1 MTIPG
6 FIIVNLLVG
15 SSVAYSAH
23 LQIRTMQRPV
33 SYNRYFNALLLLEA
47 LVVIP
52 AGIYFSA
59 FYPDWSWMYLVDPLR
74 SGGAL
79 GGMAVLAYPFAA
91 ALGYLVGYYSARGGS
106 DWVTVMFM
114 TFMGAGLA
122 GLFLVAGDKLLWV
135 GTFEQYHRNAGLARL
150 PATSLLPS
158 VIVAWMGT
166 IVCWATV
173 VYRFIQEGRV
183 SLRSA

>member
-15 SSVAYSAH
+15 ASVAYAARV
-23 LQIRTMQRPV
+23 QIRTLQR
-33 SYNRYFNALLLLEA
+33 SIFQSRYFAALLMLEGLILLPSGCYF
-47 LVVIP
+47 LV
-52 AGIYFSA
+52 
-59 FYPDWSWMYLVDPLR
+59 FYPDWSWMYLVDPTR

-79 GGMAVLAYPFAA
+79 GAMAAIAYPFAA

-122 GLFLVAGDKLLWV
+122 GLFLVAGDKLMWV

-158 VIVAWMGT
+158 AIVAWIGT